1 MRLDIPSFVNRRSSP
16 FAPGCARC
24 RELEAELAQLRAKN
38 ADLERGQAE
47 VTQLRSEIKELQT
60 NQAELERR
68 LGLNSTNSSKPP
80 SGDGLDKPER
90 RTTSQRKQKDKKPS
104 GGQSGHEGT
113 TLRQVEHPDKIVN
126 EFPLVCDGC
135 GAALSSSSAGY
146 AARQVFDL
154 PKPAPLEVTEYRAHA
169 CRCGCGVVTKA
180 KFPQGVGAPVQY
192 GPRVGGWAI
201 YLWGHHLV
209 PEDRV
214 ARAMYDLFGVPMSA
228 ATVAEIA
235 RRKAEDLAGFTDA
248 VLAEVLAAPAKNM
261 DETGLRVCKKLYWL
275 HVACTPTATHFRV
288 STRGDMLSGVSG
300 VIVHDYFKSYYK
312 IDGVEHALCGQHI
325 LRELQ
330 ALIDIEKEAWA
341 TPMQALLRRACHAT
355 NLIRRELEASAGVSE
370 QRKAELLRR
379 LARIAAL
386 IGRRYD
392 AVVAKAIAYHVAQPP
407 LREAALRKDGTPSR
421 RRVAKRIGHN
431 LADRLHDRKNEILR
445 FTRDLFVPF
454 TNNGGEQELRV
465 MKSKMK
471 VSGCFRSLEG
481 AKRFATIRTL
491 IATARKR
498 GWDLVECLMLDST
511 ALIARLSSA

>member
-16 FAPGCARC
+16 FAPRCARC
-24 RELEAELAQLRAKN
+24 REHEAELVQLRAKN
-38 ADLERGQAE
+38 AELERGQAE
-47 VTQLRSEIKELQT
+47 LTHLRAELKELQT
-60 NQAELERR
+60 NKAELERR

-80 SGDGLDKPER
+80 ASDGLVKPEP
-90 RTTSQRKQKDKKPS
+90 RTTSQRTHREKKPS
-104 GGQSGHEGT
+104 GGQEGHEGF
-113 TLRQVEHPDKIVN
+113 TLRQVKDPDKIVDH
-126 EFPLVCDGC
+126 FPLRCDGC
-135 GAALSSSSAGY
+135 GAALSPSSAGY

-154 PKPAPLEVTEYRAHA
+154 PKPAPLEVTEYRAHG

-180 KFPQGVGAPVQY
+180 KFPPGVGAPAQY
-192 GPRVGGWAI
+192 GTRVGGWAI
-201 YLWGHHLV
+201 YLWGQHLV

-214 ARAMYDLFGVPMSA
+214 AQAMYDLFGVPVSA
-228 ATVAEIA
+228 ATVAEIV
-235 RRKAEDLAGFTDA
+235 RRKAEDLAGFGDA
-248 VLAEVLAAPAKNM
+248 VLAEVRAALAKNM
-261 DETGLRVCKKLYWL
+261 DETGLRICKKLSWL

-341 TPMQALLRRACHAT
+341 TPMQALLRRACHAI
-355 NLIRRELEASAGVSE
+355 NLIRRELEASGGLSE

-386 IGRRYD
+386 IERRYD

-431 LADRLHDRKNEILR
+431 LADRLRDRKNEVLR

-498 GWDLVECLMLDST
+498 GWDIVECLMLNS
-511 ALIARLSSA
+511 AELIGRLSSA